1 MSGYCLESGSHDRW
15 LHGGLLAAVIVALA
29 CTSTVDAADNPA
41 KIRLAALVEEGDILS
56 REIAK
61 LDPETKRIK
70 LEGDRIATSERSLL
84 EQSNALTKAFGQ
96 YNADLAQHRET
107 TKGWPDRC
115 RVVPGD
121 PEAKEACDAEATDLS
136 AQAAKLEE
144 RLAALEARRDALN
157 VRVDQHN
164 TARLKWDE
172 HRRKQDARVDVSE
185 LGIQQWIEKARSF
198 WGTEGFSLLVVQA
211 GNPSACAGNQSTSGE
226 ARPVEGLRRI
236 QQCFK
241 AVNAGT

>member
-15 LHGGLLAAVIVALA
+15 LHSGVLAAAIVALA
-29 CTSTVDAADNPA
+29 CASAVDAADDPV
-41 KIRLAALVEEGDILS
+41 KVRLAALVEEGDILS
-56 REIAK
+56 REAAN
-61 LDPETKRIK
+61 LDQETKRVK
-70 LEGDRIATSERSLL
+70 LEGDRVATSERSLL
-84 EQSNALTKAFGQ
+84 EQSNTLTKAFGQ
-96 YNADLAQHRET
+96 YNADLAQHREA

-121 PEAKEACDAEATDLS
+121 PEVKEACAAEATELG
-136 AQAAKLEE
+136 AQATKLEE

-157 VRVDQHN
+157 VRIDQHN
-164 TARLKWDE
+164 AARLKWDE
-172 HRRKQDARVDVSE
+172 YRRKQDARVDVSE
-185 LGIQQWIEKARSF
+185 LGIQQWVEKARSF

-211 GNPSACAGNQSTSGE
+211 GNPSACTRNPSTSGE
-226 ARPVEGLRRI
+226 VRPLEGLRRI